1 MNFTHYQNLMEQ
13 TLRELQQPHNDV
25 FKAGKPLTAEQ
36 FSPLVL
42 AYVGDAF
49 FTLYVRT
56 RLLGAERQK
65 VRVLHTYDAEIVSAT
80 MQAFAVHR
88 LEDELSETELAV
100 LKRGRNAKST
110 VPKSASVSDYRY
122 STGFEAV
129 LGSLWLGGCQERLLE
144 LAGKAFDIIVR
155 EIQDRKKRG
164 D

>member
-13 TLRELQQPHNDV
+13 TLKELQQPQNDA
-25 FKAGKPLTAEQ
+25 FKAGPPLTAEQ
-36 FSPLVL
+36 CSPLVL

-56 RLLGAERQK
+56 RLLGVEKQK

-88 LEDELSETELAV
+88 LEAELNEPELAV
-100 LKRGRNAKST
+100 LRRGRNAKST

-129 LGSLWLGGCQERLLE
+129 LGALWLGGCQERLLE
-144 LAGKAFDIIVR
+144 LAGKAFDMIVR